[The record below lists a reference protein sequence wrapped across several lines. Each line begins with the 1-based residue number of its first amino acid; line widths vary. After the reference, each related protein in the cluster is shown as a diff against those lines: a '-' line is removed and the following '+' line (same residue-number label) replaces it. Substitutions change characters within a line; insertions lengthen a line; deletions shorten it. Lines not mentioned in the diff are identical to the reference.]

1 MTDKEY
7 YTKKAFEA
15 LDSYNI
21 EVLKSDRVKSVRFRK
36 HKKGFVEVLLDF
48 DNDQTIVEKIKE
60 RTNYEV

>member
-7 YTKKAFEA
+7 YTKKALEA

-21 EVLKSDRVKSVRFRK
+21 EVLNSSRVKSVRFRK

-48 DNDQTIVEKIKE
+48 DNDQTIIEKIKE
-60 RTNYEV
+60 RKSYEV